1 MWDLNKETIADPVK
15 EARRYVDNAKKTLRE
30 DAKLNDDYSAYMDR
44 KYVRAAGH
52 YLWNAVLIM
61 LEAVFHVDRN
71 KRNRVDIDDYL
82 MVINKRDKK
91 LTAMVLRAYEI
102 MHLSMG
108 YDGAKDKTVCT
119 VGVTLA
125 GEIID
130 RCATMLPE

>member
-1 MWDLNKETIADPVK
+1 MWDLNKEVVADPVK

-30 DAKLNDDYSAYMDR
+30 DAKLNEDYSAYMDR

-71 KRNRVDIDDYL
+71 KKNRVDIDDYL

-91 LTAMVLRAYEI
+91 LTAMVLRAYEV
-102 MHLSMG
+102 MHLFMG
-108 YDGAKDKTVCT
+108 YDGAKDKTVCAT
-119 VGVTLA
+119 GITLA

-130 RCATMLPE
+130 RCATMLTE